1 LRRHKRWAFPP
12 KLTMPEISRVVC
24 CGLGEALE
32 LAYRVT
38 PPARE

>member
-1 LRRHKRWAFPP
+1 MGVPA
-12 KLTMPEISRVVC
+12 EIDDARNFSRPLFFIVC